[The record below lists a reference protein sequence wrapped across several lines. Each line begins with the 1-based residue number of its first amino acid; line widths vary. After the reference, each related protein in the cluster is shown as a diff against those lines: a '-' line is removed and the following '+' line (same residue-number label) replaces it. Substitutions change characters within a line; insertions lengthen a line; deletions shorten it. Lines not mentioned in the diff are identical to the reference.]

1 MQWLYGGSIPPAS
14 SKLKIMTTK
23 TISMK
28 SVYGNYT
35 TFTKQFN
42 DEKHFDNWYRYISNR
57 GHKIIGVYDN

>member
-1 MQWLYGGSIPPAS
+1 
-14 SKLKIMTTK
+14 MTTK

-35 TFTKQFN
+35 NFTKQFN
-42 DEKHFDNWYRYISNR
+42 DEKHFSNWYRLMSKK